1 MTNLTQTL
9 QELKIEDFIWII
21 YSFIVLGA
29 LISNVLE
36 RDWVVKH
43 EEKSRKDSKFINET
57 IFLVTFI
64 IYFYFVTLTYKRV
77 KEAKM
82 QNVSI
87 KTLFLNEANF
97 VAACLFLIGGAIYLF
112 TEVASDTILS
122 SPQQII

>member
-9 QELKIEDFIWII
+9 QELKNEDFIWII

-36 RDWVVKH
+36 RDWVVKR
-43 EEKSRKDSKFINET
+43 EEKSRKESKFINET

-77 KEAKM
+77 KETKM

>member
-1 MTNLTQTL
+1 MTNFSRTL

-29 LISNVLE
+29 MISNVLE
-36 RDWVVKH
+36 RDWVLKH
-43 EEKSRKDSKFINET
+43 HEKSRREYKKINET
-57 IFLVTFI
+57 IFVVTFI
-64 IYFYFVTLTYKRV
+64 IYFYFVVLTYQRV
-77 KEAKM
+77 IESK
-82 QNVSI
+82 QQHIPI

-112 TEVASDTILS
+112 TEFASDTPLS